1 MLEGKDELKAMLAPS
16 EFQEFA
22 KLFTSHYAAAG
33 ARAQSDSS
41 SPSDGGVDVPT
52 PLDAEMDGAFTDE
65 AAAEAFWEKHRGD
78 KRAFTQALM
87 VAKLK
92 KPKTA
97 SL

>member
-1 MLEGKDELKAMLAPS
+1 MLASS

-33 ARAQSDSS
+33 ARAQADASS
-41 SPSDGGVDVPT
+41 AAGGGVEVPT
-52 PLDAEMDGAFTDE
+52 PHDAEMDDAFTDE

-87 VAKLK
+87 GTKLK

-97 SL
+97 PL